1 MPGKVYLVGAGC
13 GASDL
18 ITLRGQRV
26 LAAADVVVYDALM
39 DPDLLQMARPDAE
52 KIPAGKRS
60 GHHSMPQAEINA
72 LLVDLARQGKMI
84 CRLKG
89 GDPFVFGRGGEEA
102 ESLYAAGI
110 PCEEIPGI
118 TSAVAIPAAAGIPV
132 THRGQSRSFHVVT
145 AHTAATPDGLPEN
158 LEKLADLDG
167 TLVFL
172 MGLKNLPQIAAR
184 LLKAGK
190 PADTPAAVCG
200 VRTVRGTLAD
210 IADRAAAVPPPAVI
224 LIGGSAGMDLELG
237 TGLLRGVTVGLT
249 GTPDF
254 RARARMAFVA
264 QGAQV
269 VDVQRSVVTPCCTP
283 ERFSQALQT
292 MPGWIA
298 FTSPNGVNL
307 FFSLATQ
314 ARIDLRR
321 FSRTRFAAVG
331 PRTAETLAE
340 RGILADLVPQKHDTR
355 SLGAALAAACSGSD
369 VLLAS
374 AQECSPAPRLALEGA
389 GIACRSLPLY
399 RTETLPPEKITV
411 DYLVFGSAGGV
422 NAYFQAGGRA
432 PTRAAACIGQVTA
445 AAAEPFAPVL
455 TAQDTRIESVV
466 ESVLNDWTEKGEEH

>member
-72 LLVDLARQGKMI
+72 LLVDLARQGKTV

-110 PCEEIPGI
+110 PCEEVPGI

-200 VRTVRGTLAD
+200 VCTVRGTLAD

-254 RARARMAFVA
+254 RARARMAFTA

-307 FFSLATQ
+307 FFSLAAQ

-321 FSRTRFAAVG
+321 FARTRFAAVG

>member
-72 LLVDLARQGKMI
+72 LLVDLARQGKTV

-254 RARARMAFVA
+254 RARARMAFTA

-307 FFSLATQ
+307 FFSLAAQ

-321 FSRTRFAAVG
+321 FARTRFAVVG

-445 AAAEPFAPVL
+445 AAAKPFAPVL